1 MPIFKYHC
9 SNCGLRFGS
18 MQPSSGAKSTLP
30 CKKCRESAS
39 RQVSASNFKFGHRPD
54 APGPQNTGA
63 TSVDHDLDVVIG
75 RSAKQNLREYQ
86 KRQDYKQSVIAANN
100 TTGDNLS
107 RIDGGEY
114 FVMSE
119 TERVAAKKG
128 RLMNQEAMQKIQEY
142 KAAKAAD
149 QTASS

>member
-1 MPIFKYHC
+1 
-9 SNCGLRFGS
+9 
-18 MQPSSGAKSTLP
+18 MQPTSGAKSTLP
-30 CKKCRESAS
+30 CKKCGEGASQQISAG
-39 RQVSASNFKFGHRPD
+39 NFKFGHQPEGP
-54 APGPQNTGA
+54 APQNTGA
-63 TSVDHDLDVVIG
+63 SSVDHDVDKIIG
-75 RSAKQNLREYQ
+75 RSAAANLREFQ
-86 KRQDYKQSVIAANN
+86 KRQDYKRGVITANN

-119 TERVAAKKG
+119 TERVAAKIA
-128 RLMNQEAMQKIQEY
+128 RLKNQEAMQKIHDY